1 MREYV
6 AAGAD
11 MIYPDAIRSEDDVAR
26 VVDAARGTPVSIN
39 MGFGLRARPTS
50 PLIPLKRLAEL
61 GVARVSLPRLLP
73 AAALHGMQQA
83 LGAMRDC
90 IETGELTDRPDLL
103 VDMAMI
109 TNLMN
114 YERID
119 KLEQS
124 FLTDDEVS
132 RKYGEGDRAYVV
144 RAKK

>member
-1 MREYV
+1 MR
-6 AAGAD
+6 A
-11 MIYPDAIRSEDDVAR
+11 
-26 VVDAARGTPVSIN
+26 
-39 MGFGLRARPTS
+39 F
-50 PLIPLKRLAEL
+50 
-61 GVARVSLPRLLP
+61 
-73 AAALHGMQQA
+73 AALHGMQQA
-83 LGAMRDC
+83 LGAMREC

-119 KLEQS
+119 ALEQS

-144 RAKK
+144 RAKS